1 MTLIYFLIILAVII
15 FIHELGHM
23 LAAKL
28 FGCYV
33 TEFALGFGPTILKKQ
48 GKETV
53 YSLRA
58 VPLGGFTGMVEKENT
73 PTKFDENGNPIE
85 FLTVPK
91 ERTLYG
97 IDTWKRIIIFLA
109 GPFMNLLLA
118 CVVFIMV
125 FQINGYIVESPKTII
140 ATVTENSPAQAAGML
155 AGDEIVKVTL
165 KNGDSIQPET
175 FQDVVTKISNYND
188 EITFTVNRNGQN
200 IDIRVTP
207 KYDEE
212 LKRSIIGITSIDP
225 EIRELNFLSAIPVGI
240 QYAFMAIEM
249 TFTAIVG
256 LFTGST
262 GLDSLGGTISMY
274 KYTEEAAS
282 YGFVSLLSLVGSLS
296 ISVGIMNL
304 IPISIFD
311 GGRVVQAIVEKII
324 GHRLSEKAETFLTI
338 AGLAVVVLLFLFVT
352 YQDIIK
358 LF

>member
-1 MTLIYFLIILAVII
+1 
-15 FIHELGHM
+15 M

-73 PTKFDENGNPIE
+73 PTKFDENGNPVE

-109 GPFMNLLLA
+109 GPFMNMVLA
-118 CVVFIMV
+118 CAVFIMV
-125 FQINGYIVESPKTII
+125 FQINGYIVDSPKPII
-140 ATVTENSPAQAAGML
+140 AAVTENSPARDAGIL
-155 AGDEIVKVTL
+155 PGDEITKVTL
-165 KNGDSIQPET
+165 KNGENFVPDT
-175 FQDVVTKISNYND
+175 FQDVVIRISNYND

-207 KYDEE
+207 KYNEE
-212 LKRSIIGITSIDP
+212 LGRYVIGVSSVDP
-225 EIRELNFLSAIPVGI
+225 QVRELNFFTAIPEGI
-240 QYAFMAIEM
+240 KYAFMVIDLTFDAI
-249 TFTAIVG
+249 IG
-256 LFTGST
+256 LFTGTT

-282 YGFVSLLSLVGSLS
+282 YGFISLLSLVGSLS
-296 ISVGIMNL
+296 VSVGVMNL

-324 GHRLSEKAETFLTI
+324 GHRLSEKAEAVLTI
-338 AGLAVVVLLFLFVT
+338 AGLVVVVLLFLFVT

>member
-1 MTLIYFLIILAVII
+1 MTLIYFLIIIAVII

-23 LAAKL
+23 LAAKF

-48 GKETV
+48 GKETL

-58 VPLGGFTGMVEKENT
+58 VPLGGFTGMVEKENI

-97 IDTWKRIIIFLA
+97 IATWKRIIIFLA
-109 GPFMNLLLA
+109 GPFMNMLLA

-125 FQINGYIVESPKTII
+125 FQINGYIVDSPKPII
-140 ATVTENSPAQAAGML
+140 ATVMENSPAEAAGML
-155 AGDEIVKVTL
+155 PGDEITKVTL
-165 KNGDSIQPET
+165 KNGDSLVPET
-175 FQDVVTKISNYND
+175 FQDVVLKISNYKD
-188 EITFTVNRNGQN
+188 EITFTVNRNGQS

-207 KYDEE
+207 MFDEE
-212 LKRSIIGITSIDP
+212 QNRSIIGITSVDP
-225 EIRELNFLSAIPVGI
+225 TVRELNFFTAIPVGI
-240 QYAFMAIEM
+240 EYAFMVINL

-256 LFTGST
+256 LFTGGT
-262 GLDSLGGTISMY
+262 GLDSLGGTIAMY

-282 YGFVSLLSLVGSLS
+282 YGFISLLSLVGSLS
-296 ISVGIMNL
+296 VSVGIMNL

-311 GGRVVQAIVEKII
+311 GGRVVQAIIEKII
-324 GHRLSEKAETFLTI
+324 GHRLSEKAEAVLTI
-338 AGLAVVVLLFLFVT
+338 AGLAIVVLLFLFVT

-358 LF
+358 LL